1 MNDLNDPQR
10 MNIRG
15 DDGGGGSRWSYALVV
30 PMLCLAVFRACGAMD
45 PSVSFDGRRVE
56 LCDGAAKGAQTALEN
71 GNSFTVD
78 TASDRAR
85 ATMEPVVMSL
95 CLRALSLLLI
105 VVDLALV
112 VGDLS
117 TPVKPAVASRALSA
131 SSLAIS
137 VFFLVDVALRVFVSG
152 FRSYFREKLNIADAG
167 IVVITLVVSIVYTSI
182 DLSGTALLPR
192 LVSVLRVLRLIM
204 IIRVW
209 RLVSQRHHLE
219 KASRQMVSQNKRR
232 YRKDGFDLD
241 LTYVTERVIAMSF
254 PSSGTQ
260 SMYRNPIKEVQ
271 RFLNS
276 KHMDH
281 YKVYNLCSEKGY
293 DAKYFHYRVDRIF
306 IDDHNVPS
314 LADMV
319 RFTASVRDWMA
330 QDPKNIIA
338 VHCKGGKGRTG
349 TMICTWLV
357 DSDEFEGAQAS
368 LDYFGERRTDRTKS
382 VKFQGVETP
391 SQSRYVG
398 YYEAVK
404 REHNRQLPP
413 AKRLLIKA
421 FVIQAIQGVGRG
433 NGSDLSV
440 EVIVD
445 KKTVLL
451 ADCGKMMHCKLFHD
465 AARDAVRIGLA
476 PPLLVSGDV
485 KVKFHSSAGLAK
497 GYDDCPFFFW
507 FNTTFIENYRLLLPR
522 FELDNPHKQAT
533 WATYLEAFSVE
544 VIFSAPNEP
553 GADMQG
559 PAQIDAHE
567 AV

>member
-1 MNDLNDPQR
+1 
-10 MNIRG
+10 
-15 DDGGGGSRWSYALVV
+15 
-30 PMLCLAVFRACGAMD
+30 MD
-45 PSVSFDGRRVE
+45 PVVSFDGSKVE

-71 GNSFTVD
+71 GNAFSMD
-78 TASDRAR
+78 TASGRAR
-85 ATMEPVVMSL
+85 AAMEPVVMSL
-95 CLRALSLLLI
+95 WLRALSLLLI
-105 VVDLALV
+105 FVDLALV
-112 VGDLS
+112 VADLS
-117 TPVKPAVASRALSA
+117 TPAKPAVASRALSA

-137 VFFLVDVALRVFVSG
+137 VFFFVDVALRVFVSG
-152 FRSYFREKLNIADAG
+152 FRSYFRERLNIADAG
-167 IVVITLVVSIVYTSI
+167 IVMITLIVSIVYTSI

-293 DAKYFHYRVDRIF
+293 DAKYFHYRVDRVF

-349 TMICTWLV
+349 TMICTWLI

-391 SQSRYVG
+391 SQVYTNTEAATWDTTRPSRGSTTGSCPPRRDSSSRPSSSRPYKVG
-398 YYEAVK
+398 CAAEPRDERWTDKALRPDTRGRSVCV
-404 REHNRQLPP
+404 RDPCHCPLALPP
-413 AKRLLIKA
+413 PPHTTHARRGRLGQRQRPQCGGHRGQEDGAARRLRNDA
-421 FVIQAIQGVGRG
+421 ALQAVPRCGEGRG
-433 NGSDLSV
+433 
-440 EVIVD
+440 
-445 KKTVLL
+445 
-451 ADCGKMMHCKLFHD
+451 ADRTRPA
-465 AARDAVRIGLA
+465 AARERGRQ
-476 PPLLVSGDV
+476 S
-485 KVKFHSSAGLAK
+485 
-497 GYDDCPFFFW
+497 
-507 FNTTFIENYRLLLPR
+507 
-522 FELDNPHKQAT
+522 
-533 WATYLEAFSVE
+533 
-544 VIFSAPNEP
+544 
-553 GADMQG
+553 
-559 PAQIDAHE
+559 
-567 AV
+567 